1 MTIIY
6 IIVLFMV
13 LLFKNQAKSL
23 LSAVVQLVQAVAT
36 AIVAAMRQ

>member
-1 MTIIY
+1 MTIVY
-6 IIVLFMV
+6 IIILFTM
-13 LLFKNQAKSL
+13 LLFKEQAKQL

>member
-6 IIVLFMV
+6 IIVLLMV

>member
-6 IIVLFMV
+6 IIVLLMV

-23 LSAVVQLVQAVAT
+23 LSAVVQLVQALAT
-36 AIVAAMRQ
+36 SLVAAMRQ